1 MKIHPLGLFQAAYHV
16 FKPQNAKSPGH
27 LCPREIGRFLP
38 DFFSFSGKF
47 HTFSQ
52 HLLTKKKFSEKP
64 PQSPLQNPIFI
75 FFISLL
81 VPEIFRLF

>member
-16 FKPQNAKSPGH
+16 FKPQNAKKNGH

-52 HLLTKKKFSEKP
+52 HLLTKKSSQKNHLNLLYETLFS
-64 PQSPLQNPIFI
+64 
-75 FFISLL
+75 FFSYLS
-81 VPEIFRLF
+81 